1 MRIVKQSLALALL
14 GSLLVSAAA
23 AAQQGGT
30 DAFKWYVGGH
40 GGVTSFRTAPDGRD
54 LMPVAGGH
62 LLVTAKRTGLLLSV
76 DQGFGSDHNAQTFYQ
91 IVDSTNSVASSGVRN
106 WTFSG
111 IRRYSA
117 ILVAYPVR
125 NPNIQPF
132 VGIGGGIMHTTG
144 NSQGPFA
151 GRQRRERAQ
160 QRGLRHRDRRPRVPS
175 WSLQRLRPVSG
186 DHQAGLQAAGHG
198 TADRRK
204 RKGPLQRDRLRRVD
218 SGSLPHDHRR
228 SSVQPGQR
236 ARGRSQRRV
245 LIGWTIRPRHK
256 NGRRIHG
263 SAARSRWWP
272 RGRTSTGGCSPRRP
286 GRTDFHEAERP
297 GGGLGDADPRGR

>member
-30 DAFKWYVGGH
+30 GAFKWYVGGH

-144 NSQGPFA
+144 NS
-151 GRQRRERAQ
+151 
-160 QRGLRHRDRRPRVPS
+160 
-175 WSLQRLRPVSG
+175 
-186 DHQAGLQAAGHG
+186 
-198 TADRRK
+198 
-204 RKGPLQRDRLRRVD
+204 
-218 SGSLPHDHRR
+218 
-228 SSVQPGQR
+228 R
-236 ARGRSQRRV
+236 ARSRTAASRAS
-245 LIGWTIRPRHK
+245 
-256 NGRRIHG
+256 
-263 SAARSRWWP
+263 SAARASAP
-272 RGRTSTGGCSPRRP
+272 RSPASSSVLVPSAPSASIR
-286 GRTDFHEAERP
+286 
-297 GGGLGDADPRGR
+297 